1 MRNILRAGILVCAC
15 AFALIALVGCEPPQ
29 PTQISNKVHESEKA
43 AAVAESIRFTEN
55 AEIENIKKRLELTS
69 QPGLIGYIAIINKVG
84 QVVLYTPVKG
94 KVTSGKKRLTRDFAF
109 IRCKT
114 GEYTSDC
121 QIKAPSDEGT
131 YGESS
136 DYMYFWTP
144 GEQYFQ
150 TDLGYI
156 YSDKPMR
163 LTIEPLLSLSGV
175 TVTPKG

>member
-1 MRNILRAGILVCAC
+1 MNRL
-15 AFALIALVGCEPPQ
+15 LIAIATLSFLGLAACDPPQ

-43 AAVAESIRFTEN
+43 AAAAESIRFTEN

-109 IRCKT
+109 IRCKA
-114 GEYTSDC
+114 GDSTSDC

-131 YGESS
+131 YGESG
-136 DYMYFWTP
+136 DYLYFWTP
-144 GEQYFQ
+144 GDQYFQ
-150 TDLGYI
+150 TDLGYV

>member
-1 MRNILRAGILVCAC
+1 MKLRLMTT
-15 AFALIALVGCEPPQ
+15 IALCAVLSVGLMGNDCTPQ
-29 PTQISNKVHESEKA
+29 QSEISNKVHQSEKA
-43 AAVAESIRFTEN
+43 QAAAQSIHFTEN

-109 IRCKT
+109 VRCSQ
-114 GEYTSDC
+114 GGNSGDC
-121 QIKAPSDEGT
+121 QVKAPSDEGT
-131 YGESS
+131 YGESG
-136 DYMYFWTP
+136 DYIFFWTP
-144 GEQYFQ
+144 GDQYFQ
-150 TDLGYI
+150 TDLGFV